1 MPEIKNFEPRL
12 YQETI
17 FETAVKKNTLVVLPT
32 GMGKTAI
39 SLMLTINRLKNFPNS
54 KCLIVAPTKPLCNQH
69 LKTFQKHTDL
79 ENQVILLT
87 GAVPPIKRKE
97 LIQNSKIIIATPQ
110 TIESDIVNERINLE
124 EISLLCF
131 DEAHRAVQ
139 NYSYTWLAKQYK
151 KKSSF
156 PKILALTASPGS
168 DASKI
173 KEICKNL
180 FIEDI
185 EIRTEES
192 PDVSPYIQQ
201 LDINWITIS
210 LPEEFKEIQNFLK
223 ECFKSK
229 LERLKEL
236 SLINTINLTKKE
248 LINLQAQLHGKLAQ
262 GQRDISTLK
271 GISLLAEAIKAEHAL
286 ELLETQSISSLYQY
300 MNKLKQEAEKTKVKA
315 TKNLVIDLNFRSA
328 FIQAEKLLEKN
339 IEHPK
344 LTELKKIVKEL
355 IEKNPNIKIIV
366 FSQYR
371 DTASLIE
378 SELNKIPNIKAKL
391 FVGQLKKGLTGLTQK
406 EQIEIIEKFKANE
419 YNVLCCTSVGEEG
432 LDIPAVN
439 SVIFFEPIPSA
450 IRSIQRRGRTAR
462 LEKGSVTILITKNTR
477 DEAYHWISYYKEKR
491 MQKLLTT
498 IKKNLNFEP
507 EKESSLTHFIK
518 EKQLKIFADSR
529 EKGNNVIKELINLNI
544 KIETKNLDA
553 ADYIVSERI
562 GIELKKV
569 PDFVNSIIDK
579 RLLSQIK
586 NLRNAFEIPL
596 LIIQGEEDIYSVR
609 KVHPNAIRGMLT
621 TIAVAYNIPI
631 IYTKNDIDTAAFLK
645 ILAKQEQ
652 DTQEKDFG
660 VRFDKKPLTTKEQQ
674 EFIIESLPG
683 VGPLLAKSL
692 LSNFKTVQKIINANE
707 DELQNIE
714 KLGPKKAKEISK
726 IINEIYED

>member
-97 LIQNSKIIIATPQ
+97 LIQNSKIIIATPR

-185 EIRTEES
+185 EIRTEEI

-229 LERLKEL
+229 LESLKEL

-419 YNVLCCTSVGEEG
+419 YNALCCTSVGEEG
-432 LDIPAVN
+432 LDIPSVN

-498 IKKNLNFEP
+498 LKKNMNFEP
-507 EKESSLTHFIK
+507 EKESSLASFIK
-518 EKQLKIFADSR
+518 EKQLKIIADYR

-544 KIETKNLDA
+544 KIETKNLDS

-631 IYTKNDIDTAAFLK
+631 IY
-645 ILAKQEQ
+645 
-652 DTQEKDFG
+652 
-660 VRFDKKPLTTKEQQ
+660 
-674 EFIIESLPG
+674 
-683 VGPLLAKSL
+683 
-692 LSNFKTVQKIINANE
+692 
-707 DELQNIE
+707 
-714 KLGPKKAKEISK
+714 
-726 IINEIYED
+726 

>member
-69 LKTFQKHTDL
+69 VKTFQKHTDL
-79 ENQVILLT
+79 GSQVILLT
-87 GAVPPIKRKE
+87 GSVQPIKRKE
-97 LIQNSKIIIATPQ
+97 LIENSKIIIATPQ

-201 LDINWITIS
+201 LDINWITVS

-236 SLINTINLTKKE
+236 NLINTINLTKKE

-262 GQRDISTLK
+262 GQRDIITLK
-271 GISLLAEAIKAEHAL
+271 SISLLAEAIKAEHAL

-344 LTELKKIVKEL
+344 LTELKKIINEL
-355 IEKNPNIKIIV
+355 IQKNPNIKIIV

-419 YNVLCCTSVGEEG
+419 YNALCCTSVGEEG
-432 LDIPAVN
+432 LDIPSVN

-498 IKKNLNFEP
+498 LKKNMNFEP
-507 EKESSLTHFIK
+507 EKESSLASFIK
-518 EKQLKIFADSR
+518 EKQLKIIADYR

-544 KIETKNLDA
+544 KIETKNLDS

-683 VGPLLAKSL
+683 VGPSLAKSL